1 MKTHQIQYTSEI
13 ELAEKIQ
20 QFRAD
25 NPNATIE
32 NEEEIEAGLA
42 QARRIGVS
50 VANTGSGPSFELHY
64 TEPEL

>member
-1 MKTHQIQYTSEI
+1 MKSHYIQYTSDV

-20 QFRAD
+20 QFRTD

-32 NEEEIEAGLA
+32 NEADIEPSLA

-50 VANTGSGPSFELHY
+50 VANTGTSPSFEILY
-64 TEPEL
+64 TEPEP